1 MGGSANACCRRAA
14 HLAGSAVRLPLYQ
27 APPVPSVR
35 QAGCAA
41 GGAYGRSA
49 GESFADGSS
58 TAADAAAASRAA
70 LEYSA
75 SICSTRLQRIQGT
88 ILANNHCAPSYK
100 VALLRSSMTNGV
112 TYD

>member
-1 MGGSANACCRRAA
+1 MNGSRPFCRAP
-14 HLAGSAVRLPLYQ
+14 HLGRSAVRLPLYQ
-27 APPVPSVR
+27 APSVPSVR

-49 GESFADGSS
+49 AVTVADGSS

-75 SICSTRLQRIQGT
+75 SICSTRLQRIQSIT
-88 ILANNHCAPSYK
+88 SANHHSAPSYK
-100 VALLRSSMTNGV
+100 VAFLRLSITNGV
-112 TYD
+112 TYH